1 MNNLNPAW
9 PVLKHY
15 DQNHLARIALP
26 LGGIGTGTVS
36 LGGRGQLTDW
46 EVYSHPDKG
55 FVPQHS
61 FFALWAKPAGG
72 PAVARALEGAI
83 EPWLYEGA
91 SGCTVPNHGLPR
103 FRKCSFHAAYP
114 LAQVCFS
121 DPDVP
126 VDARIEAFNPLVPA
140 DADASGIPVAVLRFV
155 LTNKTDQAVAASVCG
170 SLQNFVGNDGA
181 AATGQRQ
188 PEPLPAV
195 GQTQRAAH
203 AARRGRPARRA
214 VRHAGAGGAG
224 DRGRHAPHDV
234 DQHRLEHIAA
244 RLLGRLQRRRQ
255 AGGSRGAGR
264 RLQVLA
270 ANSDAPIGSLAVS
283 VKLPPRGTKA
293 VTFLLAWHFPNRQT
307 WTPAK
312 PGDPACES
320 NPDCNRV
327 GNYYATRYR
336 DAWDAVAHTAR
347 RNCRRW
353 KHRRSSSC
361 ARSASATCP
370 KPSKRRPCST

>member
-1 MNNLNPAW
+1 MNNFNPTW

-15 DQNHLARIALP
+15 DQNHLARIAMP

-114 LAQVCFS
+114 LAQVCLS

-155 LTNKTDQAVAASVCG
+155 LTNKTDQPVAASVCG
-170 SLQNFVGNDGA
+170 SLQNFVGNDG
-181 AATGQRQ
+181 RQ
-188 PEPLPAV
+188 
-195 GQTQRAAH
+195 QRAKGNLNRFQKSGKLSGLLMLPGEVDPIH
-203 AARRGRPARRA
+203 RAAR
-214 VRHAGAGGAG
+214 HSGAGGAG

-234 DQHRLEHIAA
+234 DQHRLEYVAA
-244 RLLGRLQRRRQ
+244 RLLGRLQRRWPAGGPRGGNRRRPGPGGEPRRADRLAGRVRQ
-255 AGGSRGAGR
+255 AAAARHEGRHIPAG
-264 RLQVLA
+264 LA
-270 ANSDAPIGSLAVS
+270 FPQPADLDAG
-283 VKLPPRGTKA
+283 
-293 VTFLLAWHFPNRQT
+293 Q
-307 WTPAK
+307 
-312 PGDPACES
+312 
-320 NPDCNRV
+320 
-327 GNYYATRYR
+327 
-336 DAWDAVAHTAR
+336 AR
-347 RNCRRW
+347 R
-353 KHRRSSSC
+353 SC
-361 ARSASATCP
+361 L
-370 KPSKRRPCST
+370 